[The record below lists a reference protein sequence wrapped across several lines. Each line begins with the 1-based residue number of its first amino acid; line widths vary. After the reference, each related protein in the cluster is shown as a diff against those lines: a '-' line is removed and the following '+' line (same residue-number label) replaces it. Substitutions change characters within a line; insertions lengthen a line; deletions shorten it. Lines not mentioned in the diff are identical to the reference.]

1 MKDKKIGLALGGGAV
16 LGAAHIGVL
25 RALEERD
32 FEIEYIAGTSIG
44 AFAGLFYAYGMK
56 VDEIEKIA
64 RKLRWMDI
72 GGIGFSRM
80 GLLDNGKLGALITE
94 HLGECLL
101 EDTKIPFAAI
111 ATNIANGEKVVLREG
126 DAKKAVMA
134 STCIPGIFTPIEI
147 NGLLLVD
154 GGIVENVPVSTVKNM
169 GASHVIGVD
178 LNSGN
183 KYDRPKHVLG
193 VIVNSFHFMLKTA
206 THYETKKADLLIS
219 PDLGKFDM
227 IDTGQVD
234 DLIRVGYESAV
245 ETLDRQ

>member
-1 MKDKKIGLALGGGAV
+1 M

-25 RALEERD
+25 RALEEFD
-32 FEIEYIAGTSIG
+32 YEVEFIAGTSIG
-44 AFAGLFYAYGMK
+44 AFAGLFYAYGME
-56 VDEIEKIA
+56 VAEIEKIA
-64 RKLRWMDI
+64 RKLRWMDV

-80 GLLDNGKLGALITE
+80 GLLDNGKLGALITD

-111 ATNIANGEKVVLREG
+111 ATNIANGDKVILRKG
-126 DAKKAVMA
+126 DAKKAIMA
-134 STCIPGIFTPIEI
+134 STCIPGIFTPVEI
-147 NGLLLVD
+147 GETLLVD
-154 GGIVENVPVSTVKNM
+154 GGIVENVPVSTVKSM
-169 GASHVIGVD
+169 GASRVVGVD

-193 VIVNSFHFMLKTA
+193 VIINSFHFMLKTA
-206 THYETKKADLLIS
+206 THYETQQADLLIS

-234 DLIRVGYESAV
+234 KLIEVGYASAV
-245 ETLDRQ
+245 ESLEQA